1 VSTKKEMVG
10 CHEIWNFFFTQREKK
25 NMDSSDIAI
34 TNKMLKCKWMYKI
47 KYETNEGIEK
57 YKACLVVK
65 VVFKILELIL
75 MKLIP

>member
-1 VSTKKEMVG
+1 MKDGIDFLTKK
-10 CHEIWNFFFTQREKK
+10 Q

-34 TNKMLKCKWMYKI
+34 GNKMLKCKWEYKV
-47 KYETNEGIEK
+47 KYETNEGIDK

-65 VVFKILELIL
+65 VVFKFLELIL